1 MGKQMTGVYEKKAK
15 GAIEIIEEAIHLL
28 RLSPGSLLASYY
40 TGSLPFTLGLLYFWA
55 DMSRNAY
62 AVEYCAPVSLGLA
75 MLFLWMKCW
84 QAVFASRVKAQL
96 SLVAPVPWSFG
107 RIFRLAATQAIIQSS
122 ALFLLP
128 IALVMTIPFAW
139 LYAFYQSVSAED
151 HAGVQGVK
159 LRCKSAWQQAKLWP
173 AQNHI
178 LLSILF
184 VFGLFL
190 LLNLGLA
197 VFMVPH
203 LVKTLLGFE
212 SIFTL
217 SGSSALNTTF
227 LAATFAMAY
236 LCMDPLVK
244 TIYALRCFYGSSL
257 RSGDDLKT
265 ELSRFLPK
273 GKALTLVFILFLV
286 PICPSQI
293 QAGEN
298 FPVSPPLK
306 ASISPK
312 ELDRSIQE
320 VLERREF
327 TWRMPRERHHAE
339 ETERAGFFSKWM
351 AWLVDAVKAVI
362 KALWQWIINAL
373 DWLKDIFQKS
383 NRTEKSPDTGWM
395 DSARDFLVVLIIILA
410 CLLALSLYKMWKKR
424 KGPAHTIMSKAI
436 TPEPDPADDD
446 VKADALPVER
456 WLALA
461 QELREKGSLRLAL
474 RALYLAILAQLAE
487 QEIITLAKHKSNGD
501 YEGELHRRAHGHK
514 DLQALFSKTVAFFDR
529 AWYGMHPVTREH
541 LDNFTLNQE
550 RITAFAGE

>member
-1 MGKQMTGVYEKKAK
+1 MTRVYEKKAK

-40 TGSLPFTLGLLYFWA
+40 TGTLPFILGLLYFWA

-62 AVEYCAPVSLGLA
+62 AIEYCAPASLGLA

-84 QAVFASRVKAQL
+84 QAVFASKVKARL
-96 SLVAPVPWSFG
+96 SLIAPAPWSFG
-107 RIFRLAATQAIIQSS
+107 RVLRLAATQAIIQSS

-128 IALVMTIPFAW
+128 IALIMTIPFGW

-151 HAGVQGVK
+151 NAGGQGVK
-159 LRCKSAWQQAKLWP
+159 LLCKSAWQQAKLWP

-197 VFMVPH
+197 VFMLPH

-244 TIYALRCFYGSSL
+244 TSYALRCFYGSSL

-286 PICPSQI
+286 SIFPSQI

-298 FPVSPPLK
+298 FPVSPSLN

-312 ELDRSIQE
+312 ELDRSIQD

-327 TWRMPRERHHAE
+327 TWRMPRERLQE
-339 ETERAGFFSKWM
+339 EDPERLGFFSKWM
-351 AWLVDAVKAVI
+351 DWLVDAVKAGI
-362 KALWQWIINAL
+362 KALWQWITNAL
-373 DWLKDIFQKS
+373 DWLKDLFQKGD
-383 NRTEKSPDTGWM
+383 RAHDTGWT
-395 DSARDFLVVLIIILA
+395 DSVRGFLVVLIIILA
-410 CLLALSLYKMWKKR
+410 CLLAFSFYKMWNKR
-424 KGPAHTIMSKAI
+424 KGRAGTIMSKAI
-436 TPEPDPADDD
+436 IPEPDLADDD
-446 VKADALPVER
+446 VEADALPAER

-461 QELREKGSLRLAL
+461 HKLREKGSLRLAL
-474 RALYLAILAQLAE
+474 RALYLAILAHLAE
-487 QEIITLAKHKSNGD
+487 QEIITLAKYKSNGD
-501 YEGELHRRAHGHK
+501 YEGELLRRAHGRK

-529 AWYGMHPVTREH
+529 AWYGMHPVTTEH
-541 LDNFTLNQE
+541 LDHFTLTLHK
-550 RITAFAGE
+550 I